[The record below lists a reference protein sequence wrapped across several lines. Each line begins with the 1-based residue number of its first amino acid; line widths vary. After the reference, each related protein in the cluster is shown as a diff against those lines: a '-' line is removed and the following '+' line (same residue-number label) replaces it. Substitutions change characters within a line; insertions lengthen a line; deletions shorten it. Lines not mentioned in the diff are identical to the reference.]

1 MKQRQRQNLSTKS
14 HMLDLRHC
22 GEKRKNHI
30 QKHSWK
36 EKGNTED
43 WRHSLCFGD
52 ALQENLLPK
61 GIHSHSPWKSGLFL
75 SLGQLFVY
83 SLGHQLPPTK
93 HRKDAHLTCFVSPY
107 MGWPSPCLP
116 GPDAVRCMQARTPS
130 CPLTCFYITLHIP
143 HYRFTQHE
151 WGWGDT

>member
-1 MKQRQRQNLSTKS
+1 MKDETKAKAELKHQEPHAGS
-14 HMLDLRHC
+14 QTLR
-22 GEKRKNHI
+22 GKNHI

-83 SLGHQLPPTK
+83 LCMYFGCAASLL
-93 HRKDAHLTCFVSPY
+93 
-107 MGWPSPCLP
+107 
-116 GPDAVRCMQARTPS
+116 
-130 CPLTCFYITLHIP
+130 LHAD
-143 HYRFTQHE
+143 FL
-151 WGWGDT
+151 